1 MRTPSFKRKAMAACA
16 VLALALG
23 ASARATDLH
32 VVSSGGFA
40 QAYKDLAGPYE
51 RASGDHLVS
60 EWGPSM
66 GTTKNAIPARLARGE
81 PVDVVI
87 MVGDALDKLMAEGK
101 LEPGSKVVLANSP
114 IACAVRQGAAKP
126 DIHSVDGLRA
136 ALLRAPRV
144 AYSDSASGEYIKH
157 QLLDKL
163 GIRQQMEGKAAQ
175 IPATPVGE
183 IIAHGDADFGCQQ
196 RSELKPVQGIEIVG
210 LIPQEVQLITQFSGA
225 VVRGSAHPE
234 AARALLRFLAAPAN
248 AAAIEATGLEPS
260 VTTPLATPLTTPA
273 AAH

>member
-1 MRTPSFKRKAMAACA
+1 MRPHHLKHKALAALA
-16 VLALALG
+16 ALALG
-23 ASARATDLH
+23 TAAHAADLH

-40 QAYKDLAGPYE
+40 QAYKDLSPQYE

-66 GTTKNAIPARLARGE
+66 GATKNAIPARLARGE
-81 PVDVVI
+81 PIDVVI
-87 MVGDALDKLMAEGK
+87 MVGDALDKLMAEGR

-114 IACAVRQGAAKP
+114 IACAVKHGNPMP
-126 DIHSVDGLRA
+126 DIHTVDGLRQA
-136 ALLRAPRV
+136 FLHAHRV

-183 IIAHGDADFGCQQ
+183 IIAHGEADFGCQQ
-196 RSELKPVQGIEIVG
+196 RSELKPVQGIDVVG
-210 LIPQEVQLITQFSGA
+210 LLPADVQLKTEFSGA
-225 VVRGSAHPE
+225 VVRGARNPE
-234 AARALLRFLAAPAN
+234 SARALLRFLAAPAN
-248 AAAIEATGLEPS
+248 AAAIEATGLEP
-260 VTTPLATPLTTPA
+260 VAAT
-273 AAH
+273 H

>member
-1 MRTPSFKRKAMAACA
+1 MRPHHLKHSALAALA
-16 VLALALG
+16 ALALTLG
-23 ASARATDLH
+23 GAASAAELR

-40 QAYKDLAGPYE
+40 QAYKDLSAPYE
-51 RASGDHLVS
+51 RASGDRLVS

-81 PVDVVI
+81 PIDVVI
-87 MVGDALDKLMAEGK
+87 MVGDALDQLMAEGR

-114 IACAVRQGAAKP
+114 IACAVRRGAAQP
-126 DIHSVDGLRA
+126 DIGTIDGLR
-136 ALLRAPRV
+136 RAFLNARRV
-144 AYSDSASGEYIKH
+144 AYSDSASGEYIKR

-196 RSELKPVQGIEIVG
+196 RSELKPVAGIDIVG
-210 LIPQEVQLITQFSGA
+210 LIPPEVQLHTQFAGA
-225 VVRGSAHPE
+225 VVRGASQPQT
-234 AARALLRFLAAPAN
+234 ARALLRFLASPDN
-248 AAAIEATGLEPS
+248 ATAIEATGLEP
-260 VTTPLATPLTTPA
+260 VTAP
-273 AAH
+273 H

>member
-1 MRTPSFKRKAMAACA
+1 MRPHHLKSKALAALTG
-16 VLALALG
+16 LALAAA
-23 ASARATDLH
+23 ASAHATDIR

-40 QAYKDLAGPYE
+40 QAYKNLSSSYE
-51 RASGDHLVS
+51 HVSGDHLVS

-66 GTTKNAIPARLARGE
+66 GSTKNAIPARLARGE

-87 MVGDALDKLMAEGK
+87 MVGDALDKLMAEGR

-114 IACAVRQGAAKP
+114 IACAVRHGAAKP
-126 DIHSVDGLRA
+126 DIATVDGLRQA
-136 ALLRAPRV
+136 FLRASHV

-183 IIAHGDADFGCQQ
+183 IIAHGEADFGCQQ
-196 RSELKPVQGIEIVG
+196 RSELKPVPGIDIVG
-210 LIPQEVQLITQFSGA
+210 LLPQEVQLETQFSGA
-225 VVRGSAHPE
+225 VVRGAEHAE
-234 AARALLRFLAAPAN
+234 AARELLRFLASPAN
-248 AAAIEATGLEPS
+248 AGAIEATGLEP
-260 VTTPLATPLTTPA
+260 VTPA
-273 AAH
+273 H